1 MARAIAMLAV
11 ASPMGAA
18 ARNSLSRTPPM
29 GWMSWEVFR
38 CDIDCSKDAGSCIS
52 EWLYRNQTDELFKGG
67 YVEAGYRGIHIDDC
81 WMKKDNASGA
91 AWRADPD
98 RFPSGMEAVGEYMH
112 ERGVAFGLYTAESP
126 TTCAAYP
133 ASKGW
138 ERQHAA
144 LFAQWGVDYMKVD
157 GCGDPKYYEEGYK
170 AMGAALE
177 ASGRQIEYSC
187 SWPAYIGDDESTKP
201 FSKFIMSGCN
211 SWRNWA
217 DIDCNWGSLS
227 GIIDHWGDFGA
238 VLAPF
243 AGPGHW
249 HDMDMLLAGA
259 NCISLEEEKTQLA
272 LWSIS
277 ASPMIMGNDL
287 RKVPAASR
295 ELLLNPNMI
304 AVSQDPLG
312 QMGVR
317 LPNFTS
323 KSPQQIWAR
332 NLVNGDVAV
341 GLYNKLGKTGHA
353 ELGAAPCP
361 SWHELRGG
369 RRLEACGGG
378 GGDFLLRRF
387 SREAVSA
394 MDLGEVRRAC
404 CEDPLC
410 AGFTL
415 SAPGQ
420 RPAYDARAAMGC
432 ATPPLGDGAADITV
446 TFADLNLFG
455 KVVVFDIWANKF
467 LGEFADAFTAR
478 RVPLHGTAF
487 LRMSPVAPP
496 TGSRGPAPVVV

>member
-1 MARAIAMLAV
+1 
-11 ASPMGAA
+11 
-18 ARNSLSRTPPM
+18 
-29 GWMSWEVFR
+29 
-38 CDIDCSKDAGSCIS
+38 
-52 EWLYRNQTDELFKGG
+52 
-67 YVEAGYRGIHIDDC
+67 
-81 WMKKDNASGA
+81 
-91 AWRADPD
+91 
-98 RFPSGMEAVGEYMH
+98 
-112 ERGVAFGLYTAESP
+112 
-126 TTCAAYP
+126 
-133 ASKGW
+133 
-138 ERQHAA
+138 
-144 LFAQWGVDYMKVD
+144 
-157 GCGDPKYYEEGYK
+157 
-170 AMGAALE
+170 
-177 ASGRQIEYSC
+177 
-187 SWPAYIGDDESTKP
+187 
-201 FSKFIMSGCN
+201 MSGCN

-341 GLYNKLGKTGHA
+341 GLYNKLGKTGRA